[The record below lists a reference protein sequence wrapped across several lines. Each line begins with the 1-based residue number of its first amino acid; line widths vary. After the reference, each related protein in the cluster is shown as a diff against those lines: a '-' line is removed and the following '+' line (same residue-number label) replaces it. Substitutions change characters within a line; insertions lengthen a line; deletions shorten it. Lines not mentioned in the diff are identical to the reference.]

1 MLLVNKKI
9 KSLETFVTLVAQL
22 RNDGKTLVQCDGVF
36 DLVHPGHIDYFQKG
50 KALGDILYVVIV
62 ADKFVE
68 KGPMRPLFDEVTR
81 ANWVAAL
88 VYVDYVV
95 VNDNYGPLEI
105 IEKVRPDILVKGSLY
120 ESEPT
125 SGFLKDKAAVEAYG
139 GRVVLVEELQRST
152 EIIKKIYRF
161 FD

>member
-1 MLLVNKKI
+1 MHTVTQKI
-9 KSLETFVTLVAQL
+9 KSRETFLTLGAQL
-22 RNDGKTLVQCDGVF
+22 RDNGKKLVQCDGVF
-36 DLVHPGHIDYFQKG
+36 DLVHPGHIDSFQRA
-50 KALGDILYVVIV
+50 KAFGDILYVVIV

-68 KGPMRPLFDEVTR
+68 KGPRRPLFDEMTR

-88 VYVDYVV
+88 ECVDYVI
-95 VNDNYGPLEI
+95 VNDDYGPFEI
-105 IEKVRPDILVKGSLY
+105 IEKVRPHILVKGRLY
-120 ESEPT
+120 KSEPT

-152 EIIKKIYRF
+152 EIINKIYSF